1 MAKLILETPHLS
13 QMCINDKDKSK
24 VFVYSEE
31 PFLAHVEDGKLVVGN
46 KEEGHVLIDVT
57 IDHIYEDIDLTSNVH
72 TKMDVSMSLLPN
84 VDLIEFDIDE
94 KEILAQSIK
103 FKRLLP
109 LGVLELTEIE
119 YNGIIYKGVRNSSLN
134 HQR

>member
-1 MAKLILETPHLS
+1 MTKLIFETPHLS

-31 PFLAHVEDGKLVVGN
+31 PFFAHAEDGKLVVGN
-46 KEEGHVLIDVT
+46 KEEEHVLIDVT
-57 IDHIYEDIDLTSNVH
+57 NDHIYEDIDLTSIVH
-72 TKMDVSMSLLPN
+72 AKMDVSMSLLPH
-84 VDLIEFDIDE
+84 VDFIEFDIDE

-134 HQR
+134 H

>member
-1 MAKLILETPHLS
+1 M
-13 QMCINDKDKSK
+13 
-24 VFVYSEE
+24 
-31 PFLAHVEDGKLVVGN
+31 
-46 KEEGHVLIDVT
+46 
-57 IDHIYEDIDLTSNVH
+57 NV
-72 TKMDVSMSLLPN
+72 SISLLPKVN
-84 VDLIEFDIDE
+84 LIEFDIDE

-134 HQR
+134 H